1 MLNVAG
7 SFWDTVKTRYSP
19 AVQLA
24 GDSACER
31 LTLKDLMAIEA
42 AEEHMLHEA
51 LQTSGSAS
59 DRAII
64 RSAKQQS
71 RKNLRALVIASG
83 PGYDANKIGVPIP
96 IGMEEDFAELDRM
109 MAKRDQDSD
118 DEPDDFDAGDQA
130 DDFGDE
136 IMET

>member
-1 MLNVAG
+1 
-7 SFWDTVKTRYSP
+7 
-19 AVQLA
+19 
-24 GDSACER
+24 
-31 LTLKDLMAIEA
+31 
-42 AEEHMLHEA
+42 MLHEA

-109 MAKRDQDSD
+109 VAKRDQDAD

-130 DDFGDE
+130 DNIGDE